1 MHALSQRKIMIKES
15 SRKSTIVKTSYV
27 GIGTNILLALF
38 KAIVG
43 LVANSIAIVLDALNN
58 LTDVLSSL
66 ITIIGAKLANR
77 PADKGHPYGHGRIEY
92 FSAIIIAFIVLAAG
106 ITSLIES
113 TKKILNPE
121 PSQYT
126 YISVS
131 IIAVAVV
138 VKIVL
143 GNYVSKIGKTVN
155 SQALSAS
162 GADASFDAVISAATL
177 ISALIMMIWG
187 ISVDAW
193 LGALISIVI
202 IKAGIK
208 MVMSPVNDLMG
219 RRIDAKL
226 TKSIKQDVASIEG
239 VNGAYDL
246 LLHNYGPEKMVGS
259 VHIEIADTLSASEIY
274 MITKNVQRKIRE
286 KYNIFLT
293 VGIYAINSK
302 DKIALD
308 MQKQLRYVIARYKT
322 IMQMHGLYIDR
333 TLKIIQFD
341 ILVSFMEEDVITLR
355 QKVIT
360 DINKIFPDYKVEIN
374 IDRDITD

>member
-1 MHALSQRKIMIKES
+1 MIKES

-143 GNYVSKIGKTVN
+143 GKYVSKIGKTVN

-308 MQKQLRYVIARYKT
+308 MQKQIRTVIAKYKN

-341 ILVSFMEEDVITLR
+341 ILVSFMEENVLMLR

-360 DINKIFPDYKVEIN
+360 DINKIFTDYDIEIN

>member
-1 MHALSQRKIMIKES
+1 MIKES
-15 SRKSTIVKTSYV
+15 SRESTIVKTSYV
-27 GIGTNILLALF
+27 GIGTNIFLALF

-43 LVANSIAIVLDALNN
+43 LFANSIAIVLDAINN
-58 LTDVLSSL
+58 LSDALSSL
-66 ITIIGAKLANR
+66 ITIIGTKLANK
-77 PADKGHPYGHGRIEY
+77 PADKIHPYGHGRIEY

-113 TKKILNPE
+113 AKKILNPE

-226 TKSIKQDVASIEG
+226 TKSIKLDVASIEG

-308 MQKQLRYVIARYKT
+308 MQKQIRTVIAKYKN

-341 ILVSFMEEDVITLR
+341 ILVSFMEENVLMLR

-360 DINKIFPDYKVEIN
+360 DINKIFTDYDIEIN

>member
-15 SRKSTIVKTSYV
+15 SRESTIVKTSYV
-27 GIGTNILLALF
+27 GIGTNILLVLF

-113 TKKILNPE
+113 AKKIINPE

-131 IIAVAVV
+131 IIAIAVV

-143 GNYVSKIGKTVN
+143 GKYVSKIGKAVN
-155 SQALSAS
+155 SQALTAS

-177 ISALIMMIWG
+177 ISALIMIIWG

-208 MVMSPVNDLMG
+208 MVMSPVNDLIG

-226 TKSIKQDVASIEG
+226 TKSIKMDVAAIQG

-259 VHIEIADTLSASEIY
+259 VHIEIPDTLSASEIY
-274 MITKNVQRKIRE
+274 TITKNVQRKIRE

-302 DKIALD
+302 DKTALD
-308 MQKQLRYVIARYKT
+308 MQEQIRTVIAKYKN

-355 QKVIT
+355 QEVIT
-360 DINKIFPDYKVEIN
+360 DINEIFTDYDIEIN

>member
-1 MHALSQRKIMIKES
+1 MIKES
-15 SRKSTIVKTSYV
+15 SRESTIVKTSYV
-27 GIGTNILLALF
+27 GIGTNIFLALF

-43 LVANSIAIVLDALNN
+43 LFANSIAIVLDALNN

-66 ITIIGAKLANR
+66 ITIIGTKLANR

-113 TKKILNPE
+113 AKKILNPE

-226 TKSIKQDVASIEG
+226 TKSIKLDVASIEG

-274 MITKNVQRKIRE
+274 TITKNVQRKIRE